1 MNAKLISDVCEYFQG
16 LRHDAETD
24 HHFDRL
30 SNDGLITR
38 LNKLREAERSV
49 KEILRSAEAKP

>member
-1 MNAKLISDVCEYFQG
+1 MNAKLISDVSDFFQG
-16 LRHDAETD
+16 LRHDAESD

-30 SNDGLITR
+30 SNDDLIAR